1 MGLFGKKR
9 SNTDS
14 NQGRRLKNL
23 IEEETNRED
32 EDLTFLTYL
41 YKVKDSEVEPYIR
54 PMSLFLDVVEMI
66 MSNPVDFKSG
76 DRLATVYRAERIY
89 KEIFIYDEETPNAEE
104 LQRVF
109 VELFDEGGAIALD
122 LYDSGLFRTFY
133 DKSNYIYL
141 VNAISVYPNL
151 REVFTVLTNYGISVR
166 EYYIDDGEYLSN
178 MIRVAKALSDAAP
191 MQYESITST
200 ELTKVQRMNGIYNLD
215 AVDVARAEKQLQETR
230 QIMDHSLDVITQVDQ
245 RTKQLQE
252 VMEEVS
258 NTIRDIGRREAE
270 IMQNTAETCK
280 QDLATEYKN
289 EIKNQKKQISL
300 KSEQFVKQMFED
312 ASKELE
318 QLRTMAKTISSST
331 SLKITKMNQEA
342 ENVLRRVQRMVNDDE
357 EVRRILKQADENQEF
372 MRKVSQIEMFN
383 DTNLAAIE
391 QVVSNQARITAE
403 AAEVQAATGA
413 QTATGAQPTVIIKQ
427 PSANAIAQE
436 PTVVFAAPE
445 RGENVRTADDIVDY
459 SVNPLLDPE
468 IPFKDRLA
476 IVMKEKNRRMKKG
489 EHFHEVFDDV
499 LIALMEDSNPYLIGP
514 SGCGKTY
521 MVRQL
526 TELLNLDFID
536 IGYINEEY
544 DILGFQ
550 TATGGYSTP
559 NFYLCYKYGM
569 VAFCDELDNGNSR
582 ATVKLNSFLS
592 NVKNASYNFPN
603 GENVKRHSNFR
614 IIAAGNTSG
623 NGADSNYNTREKIEE
638 SVQQRFMPIYVN
650 YDNEVEKAI
659 LADYPDWFSFIVL
672 FRTATT
678 AWGESS
684 GMGEASGILTT
695 RDASHIKR
703 YLDNDSFDTSQI
715 VKYEFIQTKELDYLL
730 FLENYMKDRIVEYP
744 DAEAIFLNFAD
755 QVEQIREKG
764 GRR

>member
-9 SNTDS
+9 SS
-14 NQGRRLKNL
+14 AEANQERRLRNL

-32 EDLTFLTYL
+32 EDLEFLTYL
-41 YKVKDSEVEPYIR
+41 YKIKDSEVEPVIR
-54 PMSLFLDVVEMI
+54 PRSLFLDVVEMI

-76 DRLATVYRAERIY
+76 ERLATVYRAEWIY
-89 KEIFIYDEETPNAEE
+89 RKLFIYDEETPNVED

-109 VELFDEGGAIALD
+109 VELFDEGGAIAMNLFHV
-122 LYDSGLFRTFY
+122 GLLQTFY

-141 VNAISVYPNL
+141 VNAISQYPNL
-151 REVFTVLTNYGISVR
+151 REVFTVLVDYGIAVR
-166 EYYIDDGEYLSN
+166 EYYIDDGEYLAN
-178 MIRVAKALSDAAP
+178 LIRVAKELSDAAP
-191 MQYESITST
+191 MQYESITAT
-200 ELTKVQRMNGIYNLD
+200 ELTKVQRMNGIYNID
-215 AVDVARAEKQLQETR
+215 AVDIARAEKQLQETR
-230 QIMDHSLDVITQVDQ
+230 HIMDHSVDVITQMDQ
-245 RTKQLQE
+245 RNKQLQE
-252 VMEEVS
+252 IMEEVTTS
-258 NTIRDIGRREAE
+258 IQDIGRREKELMQQNAE
-270 IMQNTAETCK
+270 AYQK
-280 QDLATEYKN
+280 DLLDEYKK
-289 EIKNQKKQISL
+289 EIKNQKKQISFES
-300 KSEQFVKQMFED
+300 KEFVKQMFED
-312 ASKELE
+312 AETELE
-318 QLRTMAKTISSST
+318 QLRAMAKTISST
-331 SLKITKMNQEA
+331 TTLEITKLNQEA
-342 ENVLRRVQRMVNDDE
+342 EKVLRRVQHMVNDDE
-357 EVRRILKQADENQEF
+357 EVRRILKQADDNQEF

-383 DTNLAAIE
+383 ERNLAAIE
-391 QVVSNQARITAE
+391 QVVTNQARVTAE
-403 AAEVQAATGA
+403 EAEAQAAAVA
-413 QTATGAQPTVIIKQ
+413 QAAQPTVIVQQ
-427 PSANAIAQE
+427 PSAAAIAQE
-436 PTVVFAAPE
+436 PSVIAVQQEANA
-445 RGENVRTADDIVDY
+445 NVRSANDAVDY
-459 SVNPLLDPE
+459 TVNPLLDPE

-476 IVMKEKNRRMKKG
+476 LVMREKKRRMQKG
-489 EHFHEVFDDV
+489 EHFHEMFDDV

-603 GENVKRHSNFR
+603 GENVRRHSNFR

-638 SVQQRFMPIYVN
+638 SVQQRFLPIYVS

-659 LADYPDWFSFIVL
+659 LADYPDWFKFIVL
-672 FRTATT
+672 FRSATT

-684 GMGEASGILTT
+684 GMGDASGILTT
-695 RDASHIKR
+695 RDASRIKQ
-703 YLDNDSFDTSQI
+703 YLDNDSFDTTRI
-715 VKYEFIQTKELDYLL
+715 IKYEFIQTKDLDYLL
-730 FLENYMKDRIVEYP
+730 FLENYMKDRVASFP
-744 DAEAIFLNFAD
+744 EATEIFINFAD
-755 QVEQIREKG
+755 QVEKIREKG